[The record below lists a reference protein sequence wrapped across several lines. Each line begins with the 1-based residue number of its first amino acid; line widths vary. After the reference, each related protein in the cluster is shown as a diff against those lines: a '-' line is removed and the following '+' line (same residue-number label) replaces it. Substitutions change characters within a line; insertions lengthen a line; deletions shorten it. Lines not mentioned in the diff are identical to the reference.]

1 MKYILFA
8 HKTDINGTKI
18 NTYGIKIEAE
28 KCTVK
33 TLYDVSTDFN
43 AIYSLVKRLN
53 EGQVELTHLEC
64 ILEDFYTE
72 FV

>member
-1 MKYILFA
+1 MKYILFS
-8 HKTDINGTKI
+8 HKTEIDGKII
-18 NTYGIKIEAE
+18 NTYGIK
-28 KCTVK
+28 TVADKGTEK
-33 TLYDVSTDFN
+33 TLYDVSTDYN
-43 AIYSLVKRLN
+43 AINSLVKRLN